1 MKIVALGGGVGTA
14 NLLSGIK
21 DHFSDINVIVSMA
34 DDGGSAG
41 RLRRFYKI
49 PPTGDIVNCMISLS
63 NADNVMLD
71 LLKFRFPGDRYGA
84 DNILPGQKIANLMF
98 AALILNNKDLP
109 TAISKMRELFQVKA
123 SIYPSS
129 LSRVSLRAKTSTGHI
144 VRREENIDLG
154 KFKGKLKQLY
164 IHPKDPKVDER
175 ALEAIKKS
183 DVIIAGPGDLYTT
196 ILPVLIIPAILDEIK
211 KSKSKKVFVVNVAN
225 KFFETPEYSVSDFIN
240 TIKKHC
246 GFQPFDYFLI
256 NDNTSFI
263 IPDEFK
269 DEYSVAP
276 LGKSKNGV
284 KCVYADLVNE
294 NFPLYHDPTKLA
306 KAIAKLLQ

>member
-21 DHFSDINVIVSMA
+21 NNFKDINVIVSMA

-98 AALILNNKDLP
+98 AALILDNKDLQ
-109 TAISKMRELFQVKA
+109 TAISKMREIFQVNA

-129 LSRVSLRAKTSTGHI
+129 LSRVSLRAKTSTGRI

-175 ALEAIKKS
+175 ALEAIKNS

-196 ILPVLIIPAILDEIK
+196 ILPVLIIPAILEEIK
-211 KSKSKKVFVVNVAN
+211 NTTNTKVF
-225 KFFETPEYSVSDFIN
+225 EI
-240 TIKKHC
+240 
-246 GFQPFDYFLI
+246 Q
-256 NDNTSFI
+256 
-263 IPDEFK
+263 
-269 DEYSVAP
+269 
-276 LGKSKNGV
+276 
-284 KCVYADLVNE
+284 
-294 NFPLYHDPTKLA
+294 
-306 KAIAKLLQ
+306 